1 MQRERKRG
9 ERVWE
14 EEEGR
19 SIDGAWI
26 SGYFETAR
34 LPNCEMNTS
43 LMMCGSVVM
52 ISRYEPRYSLVNRLT
67 FFRMFFFSF
76 FEYGNP
82 FLLSKKSNDQQNAK
96 FTHRCCRI
104 PSPVRQRCEV
114 FSRVLSELQLSMRST
129 KDNGRETKESTSLT
143 TLL

>member
-82 FLLSKKSNDQQNAK
+82 FLLSKKVMISKMQNSPIGAAVFLLQFAK
-96 FTHRCCRI
+96 D
-104 PSPVRQRCEV
+104 VRY
-114 FSRVLSELQLSMRST
+114 SL
-129 KDNGRETKESTSLT
+129 ESFLNCN
-143 TLL
+143 